1 MLNKYIEEI
10 EIMMKDLSIY
20 EKQGLDTSSLRLF
33 LKNLKTFS
41 KIQKLEIDNSSK
53 NMSFSEK
60 LDIIKNF
67 LEDKK
72 AFPRIINV
80 INFAND
86 KLDLGFKDQKES
98 RDVTIKRIIGR
109 INETPYLKDKVKN
122 AVFEISNQGKH
133 SSTSNS
139 SKKEKDSIESFSK
152 WAQILRNI

>member
-20 EKQGLDTSSLRLF
+20 EKKGLDTSSLRLF
-33 LKNLKTFS
+33 LKNLKTYS
-41 KIQKLEIDNSSK
+41 KIQRLEIDNSSK

-60 LDIIKNF
+60 LEIIKNF

-72 AFPRIINV
+72 AFPRIIDV

-86 KLDLGFKDQKES
+86 KLGLGFIDQKES
-98 RDVTIKRIIGR
+98 RNVTIKRIIGR
-109 INETPYLKDKVKN
+109 INETPFLKDKVKN
-122 AVFEISNQGKH
+122 AVFEISNQING

-139 SKKEKDSIESFSK
+139 TKREKESIESFSK